1 MACNNAIYLERDY
14 NAASFL
20 QSKDRIHRKGTQ
32 DRVANYHFL
41 ESASSI
47 DQSIT
52 QRLNMKIKNL
62 EDIIEHPI
70 PLFSI
75 SDGEDTKT

>member
-1 MACNNAIYLERDY
+1 MP
-14 NAASFL
+14 
-20 QSKDRIHRKGTQ
+20 K

-41 ESASSI
+41 ESASI

-75 SDGEDTKT
+75 

>member
-1 MACNNAIYLERDY
+1 MP
-14 NAASFL
+14 
-20 QSKDRIHRKGTQ
+20 KDRI
-32 DRVANYHFL
+32 ANYYFL

-75 SDGEDTKT
+75 SEGEDYEDIKSILDNYESRY